1 MSSQRAREGLG
12 VKPWEG
18 AGAQALGEGWG
29 RTLRQQ
35 DPRCSLKGPPSQPAG
50 GAGKIRKRG
59 ERKACVSSAAVAGTC
74 SELVGIHF
82 QVNCRP
88 TRNARPVLINADRVV
103 SG

>member
-12 VKPWEG
+12 G
-18 AGAQALGEGWG
+18 QALGEGWG

-50 GAGKIRKRG
+50 GAGKIRERG

-82 QVNCRP
+82 QVNLPANQQCP
-88 TRNARPVLINADRVV
+88 TSPYKC
-103 SG
+103 